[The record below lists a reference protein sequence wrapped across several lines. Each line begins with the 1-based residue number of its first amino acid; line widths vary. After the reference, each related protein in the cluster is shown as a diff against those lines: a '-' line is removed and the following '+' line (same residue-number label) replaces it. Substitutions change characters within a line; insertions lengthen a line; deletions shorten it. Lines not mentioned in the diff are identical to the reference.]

1 MCTVLTIAHRLN
13 TVMDSDKVL
22 VMDVGKMVEFD
33 HPYNLLK
40 SKDGFLYKMVEQTGP
55 ATADLLHNI
64 AAKVLVIVPN
74 IVIENRKFIS
84 VLDNKIYLFHFS
96 SFVEL

>member
-22 VMDVGKMVEFD
+22 VMDAGKMVEFD

-40 SKDGFLYKMVEQTGP
+40 NKDGFLYKMVDQTGK
-55 ATADLLHNI
+55 ATADFLHSV
-64 AAKVLVIVPN
+64 AAEVIC
-74 IVIENRKFIS
+74 FI
-84 VLDNKIYLFHFS
+84 IFFS
-96 SFVEL
+96 I